1 MPELVPELVSEPQP
15 PYADIPALPWADLS
29 HRRVLAEL
37 IEAGWVPAG
46 VGDWATGL
54 RSPDGA
60 LVARVCPFDPAYAA
74 FVDLCR
80 ACPGN
85 PWLPKIELA
94 ADLEGG
100 GSVVFLEYAAPTD
113 PAVAAQVA
121 DRFRTGADEDAL
133 DAVRDAARTIDARYR
148 STTPWW
154 DGFDLNQAHV
164 RRALDGRLVF
174 IDVFCMDGA
183 ALYGTILRD
192 LAEVRRRMPVE
203 RMRYVLEIPFIARE
217 SGPAEIRALR
227 DAWHGTNADLTAGD
241 PVHQARGQA

>member
-1 MPELVPELVSEPQP
+1 MRVPEPTSPH
-15 PYADIPALPWADLS
+15 ADIPALPWADLS

-37 IEAGWVPAG
+37 IETGWVPAG

-54 RSPDGA
+54 RSPDGT

-85 PWLPKIELA
+85 PWLPKLELA
-94 ADLEGG
+94 AALEGG
-100 GSVVFLEYAAPTD
+100 GSVVFLEYAAPAD
-113 PAVAAQVA
+113 PAVAAEIA
-121 DRFRTGADEDAL
+121 ERFRNASGDESADADL
-133 DAVRDAARTIDARYR
+133 DAVRAAAHKIDAHYR
-148 STTPWW
+148 ATTPWW

-192 LAEVRRRMPVE
+192 LAEVHRRMPAE
-203 RMRYVLEIPFIARE
+203 RMRYALEIPFIARE
-217 SGPAEIRALR
+217 SSPAEIKALR
-227 DAWHGTNADLTAGD
+227 DAWHGARTA
-241 PVHQARGQA
+241 